1 MVALSV
7 LVLACALPAFAQG
20 SLSAEDRSFLERLA
34 LAKARSDL
42 LTQVYALPLADT
54 LTVGAWA
61 ARDLS
66 RDRTLRLWIR
76 SQPRWQAARIYSDRT
91 CDVDVCLTATALGDQ
106 MEQLRQAPDDDQP
119 LNAVDL
125 RRAAQ
130 KWPTVW
136 GTGMA
141 ALAEGPRSHKPPG
154 WEDVTQ
160 EGIEVARRAAEADAR
175 HALLD
180 RAGEMPV
187 TNARQLREFLTSSD
201 DVRTAVL
208 KAFER
213 SAEVHAEFELDQV
226 AVAEARIGIIQL
238 IRILTDVHREYYRG
252 ELFHAADFRDM
263 ALHTSGEFI
272 SATGL
277 AVPPSHMVLQARYQP
292 IELDAPEWATTSL
305 AAVGHYEPDDE
316 IPLAADAKPEA
327 ARLDGIDRLRQLVE
341 ALVIQKD
348 VTVEQ
353 FLGYHDELKDDVIIF
368 LSGTRTAGPPRK
380 LEDGG
385 VAMPVELSLRRLW
398 LIVRRGMRAV
408 EVDVPE
414 EAAQPAGGKEKP

>member
-1 MVALSV
+1 M
-7 LVLACALPAFAQG
+7 LACALPAFAQV
-20 SLSAEDRSFLERLA
+20 SLSAEDRGCLERLG

-42 LTQVYALPLADT
+42 LTQVYTLPLGDS
-54 LTVGAWA
+54 LTVGTWA

-76 SQPRWQAARIYSDRT
+76 SQPRWQDARIYGDQT
-91 CDVDVCLTATALGDQ
+91 CDVDVRLDPAALRSQ
-106 MEQLRQAPDDDQP
+106 MEKLREAPDDEKP
-119 LNAVDL
+119 LSAADL

-141 ALAEGPRSHKPPG
+141 ALAERPRSRKPDG
-154 WEDVTQ
+154 WEDVMQ

-201 DVRTAVL
+201 AVRNAML
-208 KAFER
+208 RAFDR
-213 SAEVHAEFELDQV
+213 SAAVIVEFELDQV
-226 AVAEARIGIIQL
+226 AVAEARIGIVKL
-238 IRILTDVHREYYRG
+238 IRILTDVHRQYYRG

-272 SATGL
+272 SAKGL
-277 AVPPSHMVLQARYQP
+277 AVPPSHLVLHARYQP
-292 IELDAPEWATTSL
+292 IELDAPDWVTTTL
-305 AAVGHYEPDDE
+305 TAVGRYEPDDE
-316 IPLAADAKPEA
+316 IPLAADAQPEA
-327 ARLDGIDRLRQLVE
+327 ARLDGINRLRQQAE
-341 ALVIQKD
+341 ALVIQKE
-348 VTVEQ
+348 VTVET

-368 LSGTRTAGPPRK
+368 LSGARTAGPPRK
-380 LEDGG
+380 GEDGS
-385 VAMPVELSLRRLW
+385 VEVPVELPLRRLW
-398 LIVRRGMRAV
+398 MIVRRGMRAIEI
-408 EVDVPE
+408 EVP
-414 EAAQPAGGKEKP
+414 AAGEEKP